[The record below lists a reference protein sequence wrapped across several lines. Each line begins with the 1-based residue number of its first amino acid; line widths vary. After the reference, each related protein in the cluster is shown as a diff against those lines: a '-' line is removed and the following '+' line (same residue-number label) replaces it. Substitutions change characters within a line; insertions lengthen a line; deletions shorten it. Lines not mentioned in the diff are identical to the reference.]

1 MVDWVSLCGGE
12 WAEKLKPTLGDHY
25 WTELGAFVEECSSD
39 DQVKPPLDLICAALR
54 HTPPSEVR
62 VVIVGQDPY
71 PTDSHANGLAFA
83 VSGGTVPQ
91 TLKNIFKELNC
102 DVCVPIPDG
111 GDLEPWALR
120 GVLLLNAT
128 LTFREGDSARHWRM
142 WKNFTDSVVRIAEE
156 SDPVFILWGQV
167 AQKKVLAVI
176 DEKRRMVIKSP
187 HPAQKAARTGFF
199 GSKPFS
205 RTNQALISATGR
217 GIDWTL

>member
-1 MVDWVSLCGGE
+1 KCQRG
-12 WAEKLKPTLGDHY
+12 
-25 WTELGAFVEECSSD
+25 VEEQNTAKS
-39 DQVKPPLDLICAALR
+39 PGL
-54 HTPPSEVR
+54 EVASIGDR
-62 VVIVGQDPY
+62 
-71 PTDSHANGLAFA
+71 HANVALQ
-83 VSGGTVPQ
+83 P
-91 TLKNIFKELNC
+91 LKNIFKELDC
-102 DVCVPIPDG
+102 DVCERSPDG
-111 GDLEPWALR
+111 GDHEPWALC
-120 GVLLLNAT
+120 GVPR
-128 LTFREGDSARHWRM
+128 LTSQRPVRAGDSARHWRM
-142 WKNFTDSVVRIAEE
+142 WKPFTDSVVRIAEE